1 MVFQR
6 IERARKPGI
15 KSIIGYRRRFCD
27 MEVQGGTQQDE
38 ALTGSKQKVPVT
50 KEEVCEMIQ
59 AEKQG
64 GTPGL
69 RAKVSVT

>member
-1 MVFQR
+1 
-6 IERARKPGI
+6 
-15 KSIIGYRRRFCD
+15 

-38 ALTGSKQKVPVT
+38 ALTGSKQRVPVT